1 MTSQTKFLPED
12 LHMYAENKNNIYLNM
27 NDLYIV
33 YGLNHVGILVK
44 KLKQIINAQFILSNF
59 IFFFLQF

>member
-1 MTSQTKFLPED
+1 
-12 LHMYAENKNNIYLNM
+12 
-27 NDLYIV
+27 V